1 MKLGIGL
8 PNAVKG
14 TRGEQLIEF
23 ARKAEERG
31 FSTLGTI
38 DRIVYDNYDPFV
50 ALGAAATV
58 TERIGLATSVC
69 IGPPRGNDVLVAK
82 QALSVQALS
91 GGRLTLAIGL
101 GARDD
106 DYEASGVPTS
116 GKGKRFDELLE
127 TVKKVFAG
135 ETFGFA
141 GAVGPRATEPPP
153 IIVGGS
159 VEASF
164 RRAARVGEGWMMGG
178 GAPDQFAEA
187 AEAVRASWKE
197 AGRDG
202 NPHLGS
208 LGYFSLGPRG
218 EENAKENIGDYY
230 AFLGDELAGMI
241 SGSAATSEEMVQQ
254 YLSAFDDAGCDELIL
269 FPGSSDP
276 EQVDL
281 LADAANL

>member
-1 MKLGIGL
+1 MDIGIGL

-14 TRGEQLIEF
+14 TSGEQIAEF
-23 ARKAEERG
+23 ARRAEARG

-38 DRIVYDNYDPFV
+38 DRIVYDSYDPFV
-50 ALGAAATV
+50 ALGTAAAV
-58 TERIGLATSVC
+58 TERIGLATTVC
-69 IGPPRGNDVLVAK
+69 IAPPHGNDALVAK

-91 GGRLTLAIGL
+91 EGRFKFGVGL

-116 GKGKRFDELLE
+116 GKGERFDRLLE
-127 TVKKVFAG
+127 TVNRVFDG
-135 ETFGFA
+135 EGFGFA
-141 GAVGPRATEPPP
+141 GAIGPRAGDPPP

-164 RRAARVGEGWMMGG
+164 RRAARFGAGWMMGG
-178 GAPDQFAEA
+178 GAPDQFSQAVEG
-187 AEAVRASWKE
+187 VRAAWSE

-202 NPHLGS
+202 DPYLGS
-208 LGYFSLGPRG
+208 LAYFSLGPDA
-218 EENAKENIGDYY
+218 EENAQENIGDYY
-230 AFLGDELAGMI
+230 AFTGEEVAGMI
-241 SGSAATSEEMVQQ
+241 VGSAATSPEMVQQ
-254 YLSAFDDAGCDELIL
+254 YLSAFDEAGCQELVM

-281 LADAANL
+281 LADAAGL

>member
-1 MKLGIGL
+1 MDIGIGL

-14 TRGEQLIEF
+14 TSGEQIAEF
-23 ARKAEERG
+23 ARRAEARG

-38 DRIVYDNYDPFV
+38 DRIVYDSYDPFV
-50 ALGAAATV
+50 ALGTAAAV
-58 TERIGLATSVC
+58 TERIGLATTVC
-69 IGPPRGNDVLVAK
+69 IAPPHGNDALVAK

-91 GGRLTLAIGL
+91 EGRFKFGVGL

-116 GKGKRFDELLE
+116 GKGDRFDRLLG
-127 TVKKVFAG
+127 TVKRVLDG
-135 ETFGFA
+135 DGFGFA
-141 GAVGPRATEPPP
+141 GAIGPRASDPPP

-164 RRAARVGEGWMMGG
+164 RRAARFGAGWMMGG
-178 GAPDQFAEA
+178 GAPDQFSQAVEG
-187 AEAVRASWKE
+187 VRAAWSE

-202 NPHLGS
+202 DPYLGS
-208 LGYFSLGPRG
+208 LAYFSLGSDA
-218 EENAKENIGDYY
+218 EKNAQENIGDYY
-230 AFLGDELAGMI
+230 AFTGEEVAGMI
-241 SGSAATSEEMVQQ
+241 VGSAATSPEMVQQ
-254 YLSAFDDAGCDELIL
+254 YLSAFAEAGCQELVM

-281 LADAANL
+281 LADAAGL